1 MRLILV
7 HGYLAP
13 AALFWPLARRLAR
26 AGHAVE
32 IFDYPSRTPPF
43 DRHAEALWR
52 RLAVDDGPLGLIGHS
67 MGGLLIHRAL
77 AAAPGLDVRA
87 QIFLATPHR
96 GAAAVR
102 RLAAIPG
109 AWRFATGL
117 PPGAAG
123 VEIAASVRG
132 TVGCITG
139 LRDLMVRPHEAVLP
153 FPSPCLTL
161 PYGHNELVLRARTAD
176 AIVRFLGTGEFG

>member
-13 AALFWPLARRLAR
+13 TALLWPLGRRLAAR
-26 AGHAVE
+26 GHVVE
-32 IFDYPSRTPPF
+32 YFDYPSRVPPF
-43 DRHAEALWR
+43 DRHAESLAR
-52 RLAVDDGPLGLIGHS
+52 RLVDVAGPVGLIGHS
-67 MGGLLIHRAL
+67 MGGLLVHRAV
-77 AAAPGLDVRA
+77 ATTPGTEVCA

-102 RLAAIPG
+102 RLAALPF

-123 VEIAASVRG
+123 LEVAPPAHGAVGTIA
-132 TVGCITG
+132 G
-139 LRDLMVRPHEAVLP
+139 LRDVMVRPHEATLP

-176 AIVRFLGTGEFG
+176 AIARFLDTGGFD

>member
-13 AALFWPLARRLAR
+13 TALLWPLARRLAR
-26 AGHAVE
+26 RGHDVE
-32 IFDYPSRTPPF
+32 LFDYPSRTPPF
-43 DRHAEALWR
+43 DRHADALAQ
-52 RLAVDDGPLGLIGHS
+52 RLAAGHHPVGLIGHS
-67 MGGLLIHRAL
+67 MGGLLIHRAV
-77 AAAPGLDVRA
+77 AASPDIDVRA
-87 QIFLATPHR
+87 QVFLATPHR

-109 AWRFATGL
+109 AWRFATGM

-123 VEIAASVRG
+123 VDVTAPLRG
-132 TVGCITG
+132 TAGSVAG
-139 LRDLMVRPHEAVLP
+139 LRDVMVRPHEAALP

-161 PYGHNELVLRARTAD
+161 PYGHNELVLRGRTAD
-176 AIVRFLGTGEFG
+176 AIARFLDTGGFD